1 MLTLYKTM
9 RRERESKNST
19 NPLLSLVPTSP
30 DKPQDEVKN
39 INEARP
45 PGVQEVIQAARI
57 EPSTPDG
64 IRRRLSRDKILSQ
77 KKQQEFRQK
86 FGGTKIYDAKDFI
99 MSDSPPK
106 ESTDPT
112 YSTPRSSS
120 PIARHIKFTT
130 SMGDIPTM
138 SNSDPMLPSPTVI
151 TTTSEGKADVAAVE
165 SSTEL
170 PQPSTKQIK

>member
-1 MLTLYKTM
+1 M
-9 RRERESKNST
+9 RREREIKNST

-77 KKQQEFRQK
+77 RKQQEFRQK
-86 FGGTKIYDAKDFI
+86 FSGTKIYDAKDFI

-106 ESTDPT
+106 ESIDPT
-112 YSTPRSSS
+112 HTTPRSSS

-130 SMGDIPTM
+130 SMGEIPTM
-138 SNSDPMLPSPTVI
+138 CSDPMLPSPTVI

-165 SSTEL
+165 SGTEH
-170 PQPSTKQIK
+170 PPPSTKQIKY